1 MTRTPGQVG
10 RAEAALTEAGA
21 ADAGSAVVTTV
32 AADIPA
38 SNTAAA
44 GTATRERMAYLL
56 APSQEWIGFRRHVNR
71 VFQRKTRKSAENATT
86 RKLPAITAI
95 LHRRE
100 SGLTASS
107 RGCPGGP
114 PRGARE
120 PARRRKRGLR
130 LARAGPPMAVTPSVP
145 GRTIRGL
152 AGTPA
157 PSPTGPRWPPTAGRG
172 DPPGDKGGAGKPAIY
187 AGARGR
193 GLSPCGGT
201 ERIGGLRHRRTGG
214 LRNGR
219 QRNRRR

>member
-120 PARRRKRGLR
+120 PARRRKRALR

-152 AGTPA
+152 AGRSEEHTSELQSRENLVCRLLLEKKKRKKDNICRA
-157 PSPTGPRWPPTAGRG
+157 
-172 DPPGDKGGAGKPAIY
+172 KPQQ
-187 AGARGR
+187 
-193 GLSPCGGT
+193 
-201 ERIGGLRHRRTGG
+201 E
-214 LRNGR
+214 
-219 QRNRRR
+219 Q